1 VAGPDTFRLT
11 QYARGG
17 GCACKIPPGEL
28 EETVSKLM
36 PGGAG
41 TDLLVGVEH
50 GDDGAVVRVSPAMA
64 VVVTADFFTP
74 VVDDAY
80 TFGRIAATNA
90 LSDIYA
96 MGGEP
101 LVALN
106 LLGWPRDK
114 LPTELAA
121 EVLRGGLDV
130 GRAARCHVAGG
141 HSIDDPEP
149 KYGMAVTGAADP
161 AALLRIDAGQPG
173 LPLSLTKPIGTGV
186 LNAWHKA
193 TGGLSPAAIDVMT
206 TLNAGAARRALAAGI
221 RCVTDV
227 TGFGLLGHAYE
238 TADRSGVRIVLEAGA
253 LPALD
258 GALEV
263 ALAGER
269 TGGDRRNRDFAEA
282 HVETEG
288 VPDELVALA
297 WDPQTAGGFLVSLPA
312 DQGPS
317 LAAELAARDLFVRR
331 IGRVEAGA
339 GVVLAA

>member
-1 VAGPDTFRLT
+1 VIDPHDYRLT

-28 EETVSKLM
+28 EETVSRLL
-36 PGGAG
+36 PAGPG
-41 TDLLVGVEH
+41 TDLIVGVEN
-50 GDDGAVVRVSPAMA
+50 GDDGAVVRVRPGLA

-121 EVLRGGLDV
+121 EVLRGGLDT
-130 GRAARCHVAGG
+130 GREAGCHVAGG

-149 KYGMAVTGAADP
+149 KYGMAVTGTADP
-161 AALLRIDAGQPG
+161 ARLLRIDAGKPG
-173 LPLSLTKPIGTGV
+173 LPLSLTKPLGTGV

-193 TGGLSPAAIDVMT
+193 TGQVSAAAVQVMT
-206 TLNAGAARRALAAGI
+206 TLNAEASRQALAAGI
-221 RCVTDV
+221 TCATDV
-227 TGFGLLGHAYE
+227 TGFGLLGHLFKLAR
-238 TADRSGVRIVLEAGA
+238 ASGVTAVVDHAAVPLLEGTRSSARAGHMPGGSRRNLEWVLPHTDPGQTGEEDLLLLADAQTSGG
-253 LPALD
+253 LL
-258 GALEV
+258 V
-263 ALAGER
+263 AGELP
-269 TGGDRRNRDFAEA
+269 GAAVIG
-282 HVETEG
+282 
-288 VPDELVALA
+288 ELIPRQ
-297 WDPQTAGGFLVSLPA
+297 DS
-312 DQGPS
+312 
-317 LAAELAARDLFVRR
+317 
-331 IGRVEAGA
+331 
-339 GVVLAA
+339 VLIIR

>member
-1 VAGPDTFRLT
+1 MTGLNGFRLT

-28 EETVSKLM
+28 EETIAALV
-36 PGGAG
+36 PDGPG
-41 TDLLVGVEH
+41 TDLMVGVEN
-50 GDDGAVVRVSPAMA
+50 GDDGAVVRISPAMA

-96 MGGEP
+96 MGGRP

-121 EVLRGGLDV
+121 EVLAGGLAA
-130 GRAARCHVAGG
+130 GRAAGCPVAGG

-161 AALLRIDAGQPG
+161 AALLRIDAGRPG
-173 LPLSLTKPIGTGV
+173 LPLTLTKPIGTGV

-193 TGGLSPAAIDVMT
+193 TGEVSAAAVEVMT
-206 TLNAGAARRALAAGI
+206 TLNDQASTQALAAGI
-221 RCVTDV
+221 TCATDV
-227 TGFGLLGHAYE
+227 TGFGLLGHLFKLAR
-238 TADRSGVRIVLEAGA
+238 ASGVTAVIDHAAVPLIEGTRAAAQAGHMPGGSRRNLEWVLPHTDTGGVGEQDLLLLADAQTSGG
-253 LPALD
+253 LL
-258 GALEV
+258 V
-263 ALAGER
+263 AGEIPGAPVIGELIPR
-269 TGGDRRNRDFAEA
+269 GDS
-282 HVETEG
+282 V
-288 VPDELVALA
+288 LVI
-297 WDPQTAGGFLVSLPA
+297 
-312 DQGPS
+312 
-317 LAAELAARDLFVRR
+317 R
-331 IGRVEAGA
+331 
-339 GVVLAA
+339 

>member
-1 VAGPDTFRLT
+1 
-11 QYARGG
+11 
-17 GCACKIPPGEL
+17 EL
-28 EETVSKLM
+28 EETVSKLV
-36 PGGAG
+36 PDGAG
-41 TDLLVGVEH
+41 TDLMVGVEH

-64 VVVTADFFTP
+64 IVVTADFFTP

-121 EVLRGGLDV
+121 EVLP
-130 GRAARCHVAGG
+130 GG

-193 TGGLSPAAIDVMT
+193 TGQVSAAAIDVMT
-206 TLNAGAARRALAAGI
+206 TLNAGAAAQARAAGV
-221 RCVTDV
+221 RCATDV
-227 TGFGLLGHAYE
+227 TGFGLLGH
-238 TADRSGVRIVLEAGA
+238 LFK
-253 LPALD
+253 
-258 GALEV
+258 
-263 ALAGER
+263 LAR
-269 TGGDRRNRDFAEA
+269 
-282 HVETEG
+282 
-288 VPDELVALA
+288 
-297 WDPQTAGGFLVSLPA
+297 
-312 DQGPS
+312 
-317 LAAELAARDLFVRR
+317 
-331 IGRVEAGA
+331 
-339 GVVLAA
+339 